1 MNILQKYNRI
11 IFAVISIPTL
21 IAMAGIAFLI
31 ICEVLPKSYREY
43 DENKGVI
50 SKVEAAK
57 NAKMKQYNQY
67 ISYDHMFVL
76 NSEQQEF
83 VIPVTARTM
92 EKKERWTERYR
103 MSESSVDEVV
113 FENSANNDNFSAS
126 GEQQPEK
133 KPDTTLM

>member
-67 ISYDHMFVL
+67 ISYDHMFVMKP
-76 NSEQQEF
+76 EKKDF
-83 VIPVTARTM
+83 VIPVTARTL
-92 EKKERWTERYR
+92 EKKERWTARYR
-103 MSESSVDEVV
+103 TRE
-113 FENSANNDNFSAS
+113 
-126 GEQQPEK
+126 
-133 KPDTTLM
+133 